1 MSKVNPMPLAHHRA
15 IAAVDQTYWWHR
27 FRFEV
32 VHTILAR
39 SSAPQSVVDV
49 GCGPGGFLEM
59 LARRHPTWSLL
70 GVDSSPTAIQVARER
85 GIPATLMEIGED
97 GRLPLTP
104 DWITLLDVLEH
115 VSDPE
120 PLLRALVRSCRPGTE
135 LVMTVPAHPFLFS
148 KWDVGLGHVQRYTR
162 RSLEMLLSRC
172 GFRVLRVSH
181 LLAFAV
187 PLVFLQRKV
196 LRTRSVGACE
206 FPSLPAWVADAF
218 LGLARFESRLSSLC
232 SLPCGTS
239 LLCHFAPT
247 FRS

>member
-1 MSKVNPMPLAHHRA
+1 MPLAHHRA

-32 VHTILAR
+32 VNTILAK

-59 LARRHPTWSLL
+59 LARRHPTWSLH
-70 GVDSSPTAIQVARER
+70 GVDSNPVAIQVARER

-97 GRLPLTP
+97 ARLPLTP

-115 VSDPE
+115 VPHPE
-120 PLLRALVRSCRPGTE
+120 PLLRALVSSCRSSTE

-148 KWDVGLGHVQRYTR
+148 EWDVRLGHVQRYTR
-162 RSLEMLLSRC
+162 QSLEKLLGRC
-172 GFRVLRVSH
+172 GFRVLRMSH

-196 LRTRSVGACE
+196 LRTKSVGACE
-206 FPSLPAWVADAF
+206 FPSLPPWVAGAF
-218 LGLARFESRLSSLC
+218 LGLARFENRLSSLY

-239 LLCHFAPT
+239 ILCHFAPT
-247 FRS
+247 LRS